1 MKNYS
6 RITGII
12 MLVIGVIL
20 LIWPGSTLISFC
32 RLLGWCL
39 VIGGALEI
47 ILGIA
52 GTKSMPDTTGG
63 VIAAIVGV
71 VFIAR
76 PGLIITFLPFVVGL
90 VVAVVGAAYLVRA
103 LLRREQGP
111 RAVMTVAGGV
121 IALIVGIILMVNPF
135 SAVKLLM
142 IVLGILLIYFG
153 ILRIGLS

>member
-6 RITGII
+6 RITGIL
-12 MLVIGVIL
+12 MLVVGVIL

-39 VIGGALEI
+39 VIGGALEV
-47 ILGIA
+47 ILGITGA
-52 GTKSMPDTTGG
+52 KSVPNTAGG
-63 VIAAIVGV
+63 VIAAVVGV

-90 VVAVVGAAYLVRA
+90 AVAAVGAAYLVQA

-111 RAVMTVAGGV
+111 RAVMAIAGGV
-121 IALIVGIILMVNPF
+121 VALIVGVFLMINPF

>member
-6 RITGII
+6 KITGII
-12 MLVIGVIL
+12 MVVIGVIL
-20 LIWPGSTLISFC
+20 LIWPGSTLLAFC

-47 ILGIA
+47 ILGIT
-52 GTKSMPDTTGG
+52 GTKSVPNTAGG
-63 VIAAIVGV
+63 VVAAICGV

-76 PGLIITFLPFVVGL
+76 PGLIISFLPFVVGL
-90 VVAVVGAAYLVRA
+90 CVAILGAAFLIQT
-103 LLRREQGP
+103 LIRRDEGP
-111 RAVMTVAGGV
+111 HAVMTIAGGIV
-121 IALIVGIILMVNPF
+121 ALLIGIILMVNPF
-135 SAVKLLM
+135 SAVRLLM